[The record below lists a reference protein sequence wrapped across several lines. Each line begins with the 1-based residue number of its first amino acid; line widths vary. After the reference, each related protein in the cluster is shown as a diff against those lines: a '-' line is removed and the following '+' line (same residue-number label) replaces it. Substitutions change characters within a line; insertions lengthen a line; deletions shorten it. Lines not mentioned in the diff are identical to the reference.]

1 MLKLYRRIVSGIMN
15 IIDIILKKKNKEE
28 LTEEEIKYVVEGFT
42 NGTICDYQ
50 MSSLLMAITINDMTD
65 NEVIYLTKYMMLSG
79 NTIDLSFLDNVV
91 DKHST
96 GGVGDKTTLII
107 APIVA
112 ACSCKVAKMS
122 GKGLGYTGGTIDK
135 LESIPGFRTNLS
147 KDEFIHEIEDIG
159 MAITSQTDDVA
170 LADKKIYALRDVTGT
185 TESIPLIASSIMSK
199 KIASG
204 SKKLVID
211 LKVGEGALVKDI
223 ESARR
228 LGNLMIKIGKEN
240 GMEVICLLTNMNIPL
255 GNNVGN
261 SLEVLEAINTLYYNK
276 ESNLQKL
283 CISLASYM
291 VSLGRNISYEEANN
305 MVLDVIRSKKAY
317 NKFLEFVLYQH
328 GDITKL
334 PKSNKIYEV
343 KSDTSGY
350 LTDISSLE
358 IAKLSM
364 HLGAG
369 RQNKDDKIDYSAGII
384 INKNINDYVNIN
396 DTILTLYT
404 NKDVPLFD
412 KNKLF
417 KISDNINNDNSS
429 LIYEIIK

>member
-1 MLKLYRRIVSGIMN
+1 MN

-42 NGTICDYQ
+42 NGSICDYQ

-240 GMEVICLLTNMNIPL
+240 GMEVICLLTDMNIPL

-283 CISLASYM
+283 CVCLASYM
-291 VSLGRNISYEEANN
+291 VSLGKGISYEEANN
-305 MVLDVIRSKKAY
+305 MVLDAIRSKKAY

-343 KSDTSGY
+343 KSDISGY

>member
-1 MLKLYRRIVSGIMN
+1 MN
-15 IIDIILKKKNKEE
+15 IIDIILKKKNKKE

-42 NGTICDYQ
+42 NGSICDYQ

-65 NEVIYLTKYMMLSG
+65 NEVVYLTKYMMLSG

-334 PKSNKIYEV
+334 PKSNMIYEV

>member
-1 MLKLYRRIVSGIMN
+1 MN

-28 LTEEEIKYVVEGFT
+28 LTEEEIKYVVEEFT
-42 NGTICDYQ
+42 NGSIYDYQ

-107 APIVA
+107 SPVVA
-112 ACSCKVAKMS
+112 SLGCKVAKMS
-122 GKGLGYTGGTIDK
+122 GRGLGYTGGTIDK

-147 KDEFIHEIEDIG
+147 MDEFIHEIEEIG
-159 MAITSQTDDVA
+159 MAITSQTDDVD

-228 LGNLMIKIGKEN
+228 LGNLMIKIGREN
-240 GMEVICLLTNMNIPL
+240 GMEVICLLTDMNIPL
-255 GNNVGN
+255 GKCVGN

-334 PKSNKIYEV
+334 PKSNMIYEV

-384 INKNINDYVNIN
+384 INKNINDYVNVN
-396 DTILTLYT
+396 DTVLTLYT
-404 NKDVPLFD
+404 NNDVPLFD

-417 KISDNINNDNSS
+417 KISDNMNNDNGS

>member
-1 MLKLYRRIVSGIMN
+1 MN

-42 NGTICDYQ
+42 NGSICDYQ

-79 NTIDLSFLDNVV
+79 NTIDLSFLNNVV

-147 KDEFIHEIEDIG
+147 KDEFIHEIEDVG

-283 CISLASYM
+283 CVCLASYM
-291 VSLGRNISYEEANN
+291 VSLGKGISYEEANN
-305 MVLDVIRSKKAY
+305 MVLDAIRSKKAY

-334 PKSNKIYEV
+334 PKSNMIYEV

>member
-1 MLKLYRRIVSGIMN
+1 MN

-42 NGTICDYQ
+42 NGSICDYQ

-79 NTIDLSFLDNVV
+79 NTIDLSFLNNVV

-291 VSLGRNISYEEANN
+291 VSLGKGISYEEANN

>member
-1 MLKLYRRIVSGIMN
+1 MN

-79 NTIDLSFLDNVV
+79 NTIDLSFLNNVV

-305 MVLDVIRSKKAY
+305 MVLDAIRSKKAY

>member
-1 MLKLYRRIVSGIMN
+1 MN

-42 NGTICDYQ
+42 NGSICDYQ

-65 NEVIYLTKYMMLSG
+65 NEVIYLTKYTMLSG

-305 MVLDVIRSKKAY
+305 MVLDAIRSKKAY

-334 PKSNKIYEV
+334 PKSNMIYEV

>member
-1 MLKLYRRIVSGIMN
+1 MN

-42 NGTICDYQ
+42 NGSICDYQ

-112 ACSCKVAKMS
+112 ACGCKVAKMS

-283 CISLASYM
+283 CVCLASYM
-291 VSLGRNISYEEANN
+291 VSLGKGISYEEANN
-305 MVLDVIRSKKAY
+305 MVLDAIRSKKAY

-343 KSDTSGY
+343 KSDISGY

>member
-1 MLKLYRRIVSGIMN
+1 MN

-42 NGTICDYQ
+42 NGSICDYQ

-305 MVLDVIRSKKAY
+305 IVLDVIRSKKAY

-334 PKSNKIYEV
+334 PKSNKIYEI

>member
-1 MLKLYRRIVSGIMN
+1 MN

-42 NGTICDYQ
+42 NGSICDYQ

-147 KDEFIHEIEDIG
+147 KDEFIHEIEDVG

-283 CISLASYM
+283 CVCLASYM
-291 VSLGRNISYEEANN
+291 VSLGKGISYEEANN
-305 MVLDVIRSKKAY
+305 MVLDAIRSKKAY

-417 KISDNINNDNSS
+417 KISDNINNNNSS

>member
-1 MLKLYRRIVSGIMN
+1 MN

-42 NGTICDYQ
+42 NGSICDYQ

-96 GGVGDKTTLII
+96 GGVGYKTTLII

-305 MVLDVIRSKKAY
+305 MVLDAIRSKKAY

-350 LTDISSLE
+350 LSDISSLE

-384 INKNINDYVNIN
+384 INKNNNDYVNIN

>member
-1 MLKLYRRIVSGIMN
+1 MN

-42 NGTICDYQ
+42 NGSICDYQ

-79 NTIDLSFLDNVV
+79 NTIDLSFLNNVV

-147 KDEFIHEIEDIG
+147 KDEFIHEIEDVG

-343 KSDTSGY
+343 KSDISGY

>member
-1 MLKLYRRIVSGIMN
+1 MN

-42 NGTICDYQ
+42 NGSICDYQ

-79 NTIDLSFLDNVV
+79 NTIDLSFLNNVV

-305 MVLDVIRSKKAY
+305 MVLDAIRSKKAY

-369 RQNKDDKIDYSAGII
+369 RQNKDDKIDYSTGII

>member
-1 MLKLYRRIVSGIMN
+1 MN

-42 NGTICDYQ
+42 NGSICDYQ

-305 MVLDVIRSKKAY
+305 MVLDAIRSKKAY

-334 PKSNKIYEV
+334 PKSNMIYEV
-343 KSDTSGY
+343 KSDISGY

>member
-1 MLKLYRRIVSGIMN
+1 MN
-15 IIDIILKKKNKEE
+15 IIDIILKKKNKKE

-42 NGTICDYQ
+42 NGSICDYQ

-305 MVLDVIRSKKAY
+305 MVLDAIRSKKAY

-334 PKSNKIYEV
+334 PKSNMIYEV

>member
-1 MLKLYRRIVSGIMN
+1 MN

-328 GDITKL
+328 GDINKL
-334 PKSNKIYEV
+334 PKSNMIYEV

>member
-1 MLKLYRRIVSGIMN
+1 MN

-159 MAITSQTDDVA
+159 MAISSQTDDVA

-334 PKSNKIYEV
+334 PKSNKIYEI
-343 KSDTSGY
+343 KSDISGY

>member
-1 MLKLYRRIVSGIMN
+1 MN

-42 NGTICDYQ
+42 NGSICDYQ

-147 KDEFIHEIEDIG
+147 KGEFIHEIEDIG

-283 CISLASYM
+283 CVCLASYM
-291 VSLGRNISYEEANN
+291 VSLGKGISYEEANN
-305 MVLDVIRSKKAY
+305 MVLDAIRSKKAY

>member
-1 MLKLYRRIVSGIMN
+1 MN

-42 NGTICDYQ
+42 NGSICDYQ

-276 ESNLQKL
+276 DSNLQKL

>member
-1 MLKLYRRIVSGIMN
+1 MN

-42 NGTICDYQ
+42 NGSICDYQ

-283 CISLASYM
+283 CVCLASYM

-334 PKSNKIYEV
+334 PKSNMIYEV

>member
-1 MLKLYRRIVSGIMN
+1 MN

-42 NGTICDYQ
+42 NGSICDYQ

-211 LKVGEGALVKDI
+211 LKVGEGALVKNI

-305 MVLDVIRSKKAY
+305 MVLDAIRSKKAY

-334 PKSNKIYEV
+334 PKSNMIYEV

>member
-1 MLKLYRRIVSGIMN
+1 MN

-334 PKSNKIYEV
+334 PKSNMIYEV

-369 RQNKDDKIDYSAGII
+369 SQNKDDKIDYSAGII